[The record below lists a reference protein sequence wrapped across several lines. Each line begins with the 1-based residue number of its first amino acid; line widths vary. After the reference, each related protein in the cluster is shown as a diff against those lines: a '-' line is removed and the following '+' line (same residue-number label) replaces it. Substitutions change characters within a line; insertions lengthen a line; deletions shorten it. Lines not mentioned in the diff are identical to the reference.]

1 MVTTSAAPVD
11 MLELLGSAIVTAKKR
26 AAVTRTTQTPGK
38 LTMQRFT
45 GASSLAGAAAVFCWS
60 VAACFLIFCLVTT
73 SFTVDD
79 FLAVCSAFVGSCFRS
94 GIMNESKPFL
104 AWISPSCTR
113 EGLGLHKGM
122 RREKRSAASRTEE
135 R

>member
-1 MVTTSAAPVD
+1 MVTTSVAPVD
-11 MLELLGSAIVTAKKR
+11 MLLGSAIVTAKKR
-26 AAVTRTTQTPGK
+26 AALTRTTQAPGK
-38 LTMQRFT
+38 LTLQRFT
-45 GASSLAGAAAVFCWS
+45 AGASFLAGAAAVFCWS

-94 GIMNESKPFL
+94 GIMNVSKPFL